1 MFPPVVL
8 ALGGI
13 LEGYSDCTPGGI
25 KDKQGFNGE
34 ELDVNQ
40 GCASGLPLLHP
51 HPVSV
56 VEPAGTSTVPASLRD
71 RQSLTRKEKLLV

>member
-1 MFPPVVL
+1 MTNVAPNGL
-8 ALGGI
+8 SLGGI
-13 LEGYSDCTPGGI
+13 PEGYSDCTPGGI

-40 GCASGLPLLHP
+40 GCASGLPLVHP

-56 VEPAGTSTVPASLRD
+56 VEPGETSMTPVKSVYTPI
-71 RQSLTRKEKLLV
+71 